1 MAASEGTSVPA
12 FEDIEFPDSM
22 PASPTQAED
31 DYYDYDDMSVH
42 YDLSFETYS
51 YGASLPDDDP
61 IKAWLEKKYNVTLK
75 LETVATTDQ
84 QTFISTAFASGDAP
98 DVITLDSKET
108 GFMLGEQGLLVDGKD
123 MYPYM
128 PQTRKF
134 VTNTLLQY
142 STMDDEMCIRDR
154 VCTAG
159 TSDIPVAEEAALTAE
174 FFGSK
179 VDRIFDV
186 GVAGI
191 HRLISRTEEIR
202 EANCVIAVAGME
214 GARGSVVAGLVENP
228 VIAVPTSVGYGAS
241 FGGVSALLTMLNS
254 CAEGMATVNI
264 DNGFGAG
271 YMANQINH
279 LAVRANKKEA

>member
-1 MAASEGTSVPA
+1 MEIKELLKKVKNGEMELSRAEEILKELPYENLGYANLDHHRQLRNGYGETIYCESKTAEQIEGILYSFQKRGSNVMGTRVKP
-12 FEDIEFPDSM
+12 EQYIYLKERFPELIYHPEARVIMLMDHPVEQVGM
-22 PASPTQAED
+22 
-31 DYYDYDDMSVH
+31 
-42 YDLSFETYS
+42 
-51 YGASLPDDDP
+51 
-61 IKAWLEKKYNVTLK
+61 
-75 LETVATTDQ
+75 VA
-84 QTFISTAFASGDAP
+84 
-98 DVITLDSKET
+98 
-108 GFMLGEQGLLVDGKD
+108 
-123 MYPYM
+123 
-128 PQTRKF
+128 
-134 VTNTLLQY
+134 
-142 STMDDEMCIRDR
+142 

-191 HRLISRTEEIR
+191 HRLLSRTEEIR

-214 GARGSVVAGLVENP
+214 GALGSVVAGLVENP
-228 VIAVPTSVGYGAS
+228 VIAVPTSVGYGSS

-279 LAVRANKKEA
+279 LAVRANKKEV

>member
-1 MAASEGTSVPA
+1 MGTRVKP
-12 FEDIEFPDSM
+12 EQYTYLKERFPELIYHPEARVIMLMDHLVEQVGM
-22 PASPTQAED
+22 
-31 DYYDYDDMSVH
+31 
-42 YDLSFETYS
+42 
-51 YGASLPDDDP
+51 
-61 IKAWLEKKYNVTLK
+61 
-75 LETVATTDQ
+75 VA
-84 QTFISTAFASGDAP
+84 
-98 DVITLDSKET
+98 
-108 GFMLGEQGLLVDGKD
+108 
-123 MYPYM
+123 
-128 PQTRKF
+128 
-134 VTNTLLQY
+134 
-142 STMDDEMCIRDR
+142 

-191 HRLISRTEEIR
+191 HRLLSRTEEIR

-214 GARGSVVAGLVENP
+214 GALGSVVAGLVENP

-271 YMANQINH
+271 YMLSLIH
-279 LAVRANKKEA
+279 I